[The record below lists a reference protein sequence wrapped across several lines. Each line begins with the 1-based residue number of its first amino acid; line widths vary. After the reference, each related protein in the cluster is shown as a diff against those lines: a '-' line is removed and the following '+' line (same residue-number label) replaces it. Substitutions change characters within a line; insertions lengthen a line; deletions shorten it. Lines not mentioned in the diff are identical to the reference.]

1 MAGYGITCDPGDL
14 YNRKCYVAD
23 PTDPSKKQEIIGYTS
38 GGDPISKAQST
49 VPWMAWVPTV
59 TTLDQS
65 GNAYQPYGQAGIPY
79 TQTGS
84 TMNWMPSSG
93 ADMQDYT
100 YLDQSMPGS
109 FSRWMTENRLCN
121 PLWSNVFGCR
131 TSDDPSV
138 VAGEAENYGADDE
151 EMEPVAMDIPGNRI
165 EPTLN
170 PTVPF
175 FAAATL
181 GVFAAVVFR
190 NR

>member
-1 MAGYGITCDPGDL
+1 MAGYNITCDRGDL
-14 YNRKCYVAD
+14 YNRKCYVQDPSD
-23 PTDPSKKQEIIGYTS
+23 PTKKQEIIGYTA
-38 GGDPISKAQST
+38 GGDPISKAPST
-49 VPWMAWVPTV
+49 VPWMAWVPTL

-79 TQTGS
+79 TASGRS
-84 TMNWMPSSG
+84 SMKWMPSSG

-138 VAGEAENYGADDE
+138 VTGNAEETE
-151 EMEPVAMDIPGNRI
+151 EISGMQVEPETSIPWGS
-165 EPTLN
+165 L
-170 PTVPF
+170 
-175 FAAATL
+175 
-181 GVFAAVVFR
+181 AVVGALGAGLAFMMR
-190 NR
+190 

>member
-1 MAGYGITCDPGDL
+1 
-14 YNRKCYVAD
+14 
-23 PTDPSKKQEIIGYTS
+23 
-38 GGDPISKAQST
+38 
-49 VPWMAWVPTV
+49 MAWVPTL

-79 TQTGS
+79 TASGRS
-84 TMNWMPSSG
+84 TMKWMPSSG

-138 VAGEAENYGADDE
+138 VTGNAEETE
-151 EMEPVAMDIPGNRI
+151 EISGMQVEPETSIPWGS
-165 EPTLN
+165 L
-170 PTVPF
+170 
-175 FAAATL
+175 
-181 GVFAAVVFR
+181 AVVGALGAGLAFMMR
-190 NR
+190 